1 MFIFMISIV
10 IYVLSNLHNVLV
22 TWVMYVL
29 LIVCLHFLVIGVI
42 QMKFFVVLYHLFKKN
57 NNLKFEIFSC
67 DVKYLI
73 ALEYLVSQQYENLNF
88 MEVEYYLEVCFS
100 HQLLVLS
107 ANLFWK
113 FGILNTQSCHIYW
126 VALMPKEDWRLKIVL
141 NQDDNAKEILVS
153 IVYKL
158 PVNLAFIVCWDSHN
172 FEYNWYLLFLKFF
185 SGFRGRFF
193 QGKGIPLA

>member
-1 MFIFMISIV
+1 MCYWLFVST
-10 IYVLSNLHNVLV
+10 S
-22 TWVMYVL
+22 WL
-29 LIVCLHFLVIGVI
+29 LE
-42 QMKFFVVLYHLFKKN
+42 LFKWISLLCFIIYLKIIILWS
-57 NNLKFEIFSC
+57 LKFFSC

-141 NQDDNAKEILVS
+141 NQIDNAKEILVS

-193 QGKGIPLA
+193 